1 MPKLKAELKAKG
13 FEDSDENAV
22 LYAMFPLELEKV
34 LKGEK
39 PAPIAK
45 PAAAPSAA
53 AAAAVG
59 RKYVLNI
66 DGARHEVVVE
76 EAK

>member
-1 MPKLKAELKAKG
+1 
-13 FEDSDENAV
+13 
-22 LYAMFPLELEKV
+22 MFPNELTKV

-45 PAAAPSAA
+45 PTAASEAA
-53 AAAAVG
+53 KAAVG